1 MTLLVLKYR
10 FAFFFH
16 RQTFCSTPFIFGGDF
31 TTFTYTNAKYIS
43 LVVNMGIVVTMAKPF
58 IVQIKDD
65 KQRRIVIDKDPW
77 IAEGL
82 QKGDYIEVTIKK
94 ITLSG

>member
-1 MTLLVLKYR
+1 M
-10 FAFFFH
+10 
-16 RQTFCSTPFIFGGDF
+16 
-31 TTFTYTNAKYIS
+31 NAKYIS
-43 LVVNMGIVVTMAKPF
+43 LVVNMEIMVDMAKPF

-65 KQRRIVIDKDPW
+65 KQRRIVIDKDAW

-94 ITLSG
+94 IALSG

>member
-1 MTLLVLKYR
+1 
-10 FAFFFH
+10 
-16 RQTFCSTPFIFGGDF
+16 
-31 TTFTYTNAKYIS
+31 
-43 LVVNMGIVVTMAKPF
+43 MGIMVTMAKPF

>member
-1 MTLLVLKYR
+1 M
-10 FAFFFH
+10 
-16 RQTFCSTPFIFGGDF
+16 
-31 TTFTYTNAKYIS
+31 NAKYIS
-43 LVVNMGIVVTMAKPF
+43 LVVNMVIMVDMAKPF

-65 KQRRIVIDKDPW
+65 KQRRIVVEKDAW
-77 IAEGL
+77 ITEGL